1 MSSAAAV
8 AASTIPVTGSS
19 SVPCALRTAASVI
32 EPNLPSTTTSLE
44 STINLFWRIVT
55 IGPLEPSVSGT
66 HSSGVIGVMMKPLP
80 GNGGAGNP
88 WVAGLPSTM
97 RAQLSSVTDA
107 ICSSVQCAGR
117 TGAAVIAE
125 AGDPGVTAAAF
136 EGAACHTV
144 GVNAIVAARAMPVT
158 RTRRARNIPL
168 FSHSQHALDHA

>member
-1 MSSAAAV
+1 MPTASARV
-8 AASTIPVTGSS
+8 AGSA
-19 SVPCALRTAASVI
+19 ALRTAASVI

-44 STINLFWRIVT
+44 STSNLLWRIVT
-55 IGPLEPSVSGT
+55 IGPLEPSVRGT

-88 WVAGLPSTM
+88 WVAGLPSTI
-97 RAQLSSVTDA
+97 RAQLSSVTA
-107 ICSSVQCAGR
+107 SICSSVQCSGL

-125 AGDPGVTAAAF
+125 AGDPGVTAAAAF

-144 GVNAIVAARAMPVT
+144 GANTIVAARTMPVT
-158 RTRRARNIPL
+158 RRRRTRNILL